1 MLEKYQYLLAENA
14 DIKRIGYLN
23 DEEKK
28 NYESALDV
36 IEVEKE
42 KLVLTN
48 ILQFPPQKMKV
59 YEFFDSHKH
68 YLNEYRKKETEKG
81 SRLFRLKS
89 LPEKKY
95 YSTSVLTELKPSCF
109 KGLCFSPEE
118 SFDAINEVYMK
129 YSKSNSTADVMKKN
143 QFATFVE
150 KTIPTVSNDMAK
162 WYHESLFLR
171 VRLSQKKG

>member
-89 LPEKKY
+89 LPKK
-95 YSTSVLTELKPSCF
+95 K
-109 KGLCFSPEE
+109 
-118 SFDAINEVYMK
+118 
-129 YSKSNSTADVMKKN
+129 
-143 QFATFVE
+143 
-150 KTIPTVSNDMAK
+150 
-162 WYHESLFLR
+162 
-171 VRLSQKKG
+171 